1 MTNKKATKNK
11 GYVYVVAVDTDGK
24 SHLLG
29 TFQDKERAERVAF
42 IAAREILPDIYCE
55 HAYLSGSDSEE
66 CWGDWNALPETE
78 AEKKEQDMTYS
89 KEGVIE
95 LIRKAGGQ
103 VRIETPREDEY
114 FETTISQQK
123 VK

>member
-1 MTNKKATKNK
+1 MTKKNATKNA
-11 GYVYVVAVDTDGK
+11 GYVYAVTVDTDGK

-29 TFQDKERAERVAF
+29 TFQEKERAERVAF

-66 CWGDWNALPETE
+66 CWGDWDSLPETE
-78 AEKKEQDMTYS
+78 AGKAEQDMAYS

-103 VRIETPREDEY
+103 VRIETPHEDEY

>member
-1 MTNKKATKNK
+1 MAQKKATKNK
-11 GYVYVVAVDTDGK
+11 DYVYVVTVDTDGK

-29 TFQDKERAERVAF
+29 TFQEKERAERVAF

-55 HAYLSGSDSEE
+55 HAYLSSSDSEE
-66 CWGDWNALPETE
+66 CWGDWDDLPETE
-78 AEKKEQDMTYS
+78 AERTEDDDYS
-89 KEGVIE
+89 KEGVLE

-103 VRIETPREDEY
+103 VRIETPHEDEY